1 MSGHRWI
8 HCNICYHLLTKK
20 ERRFFLMSCQHT
32 LCKDCMAHSN
42 RGTCC
47 PVCKRQGLQ
56 FVEICNTMDKKFKAL
71 FDPDVP
77 KTIEQSCKIINFQTK
92 QKQHLIDYLNY
103 MDEKILK
110 AEQME
115 QKLKKKVYEL
125 QQLYQKTRNYRRNKQ
140 EALRQQM
147 NLEAAAAE
155 AAAAAAAAEE
165 GESPPLGADHS
176 SHRRN
181 QESNF
186 FEDHAKSSGSN
197 GSRLSTDSRGRRDSF
212 LNLKGSSSSSDS
224 VRSVDFGTTP
234 SSGDRSTGRI
244 NESFQ
249 HLRLDSE

>member
-1 MSGHRWI
+1 
-8 HCNICYHLLTKK
+8 
-20 ERRFFLMSCQHT
+20 
-32 LCKDCMAHSN
+32 
-42 RGTCC
+42 
-47 PVCKRQGLQ
+47 
-56 FVEICNTMDKKFKAL
+56 
-71 FDPDVP
+71 
-77 KTIEQSCKIINFQTK
+77 
-92 QKQHLIDYLNY
+92 
-103 MDEKILK
+103 
-110 AEQME
+110 ME

-197 GSRLSTDSRGRRDSF
+197 GSRLSTDSVSSGVTSHDISILIILQMFQRGRRDSF
-212 LNLKGSSSSSDS
+212 LNLK
-224 VRSVDFGTTP
+224 V
-234 SSGDRSTGRI
+234 
-244 NESFQ
+244 
-249 HLRLDSE
+249 